1 MSSLVFILVDIWKKK
16 WDAKIW
22 RWFVASVDIIR
33 WNTSDNEDQRFLNVQ
48 AGYKISFYDEM
59 S

>member
-1 MSSLVFILVDIWKKK
+1 LSSLVFILVDIWKKK